1 MAQCDPINIPANP
14 NRRLKPEMSPKTAE
28 ERSRMKK
35 VPYRECIGSLM
46 YLMAMTR
53 PDIAFS
59 VNQVAAYVSDPGK
72 EHWSAVNDILAYLR
86 RTIHHGICYGDCH
99 NSTLLGYTD
108 ADWAGE
114 LEKRKSTTGVLFL
127 FNGGPV
133 SYGSRRQRAT
143 ALSTRDAEFYA
154 ACEGAKESIWLKSLL
169 LEIGF
174 DVGRVSIRCDSK
186 CALALINGEESKTA
200 KYIDVRYFFTRE
212 QQELGN
218 ILVTHIR
225 GKEQP
230 ADMFTKPLPQTTFEN
245 YREQIGV
252 RHITEDN

>member
-14 NRRLKPEMSPKTAE
+14 NRRLKPEMSPKTEE

-59 VNQVAAYVSDPGK
+59 VNQVAAYVSDPGE

-86 RTIHHGICYGDCH
+86 RTIHHDICYGDCH

-114 LEKRKSTTGVLFL
+114 LENENQPLVSKFL

-230 ADMFTKPLPQTTFEN
+230 ADIFTKPLPQTTFEN